1 MTTHS
6 QITSP
11 DARAA
16 RRQTL
21 VDRWTEYLA
30 DLNVPYAAEKA
41 RGLRD
46 IMDELGF
53 HLPAALEDAAPRSV
67 TPAGDDSPGRR
78 EFRAE
83 RERLAARAR
92 NRDT

>member
-21 VDRWTEYLA
+21 IDRWTEYLA

-53 HLPAALEDAAPRSV
+53 RLPAALEEAPPRSV
-67 TPAGDDSPGRR
+67 TPSIDGPGYQEWTEARAG
-78 EFRAE
+78 
-83 RERLAARAR
+83 LAARTR